1 MTPGAWFVLFL
12 VVVAVALF
20 VWDRYSPD
28 VVALGVLVSL
38 VFTGILDI
46 ETALSGFANSAL
58 ITVAALFVLTE
69 GVIRT
74 GAAAYLTQI
83 ITVITGDRAK
93 LTFPVVLIIVAVS
106 SAFLNNTPVVVLF
119 VPILLGL
126 AERHGFSP
134 SKVLLPL
141 SYAAVCGGMC
151 TLIGTSTNLLINTF
165 ADTPAVPQFE
175 PLGMFEFLPLGLVFV
190 VIGLIY
196 LLVFGPRMLPD
207 RRTVTTLAP
216 EGLFTEYVTEILIHP
231 KSDWRGSTLQETLY
245 SRHRKLQVVQLIRS
259 EESSWNPDPAMV
271 LERGDILM
279 VKGPPASIAAI
290 HRSGRAGVVGEHPY
304 SDPRVRQSETT
315 LAEVIL
321 SPGSRLLGRTLRS
334 VGFRRRFGAS
344 VIAIQRHGLHVRRG
358 IAQMPLKVGD
368 LLLVQGEPERI
379 QELRGERDVLLLEG
393 AGTLVVENRRR
404 AISALA
410 ILGSVVFLASIGVFS
425 IVSLALAGAVLM
437 IVTRCLS
444 PFRAYRA
451 VNWEVLV
458 LIAGMIALG
467 HAMERTGLTD
477 IMAGSLI
484 SASATLSLGV
494 RPWFVLAV
502 LYLFI
507 NLTTNVLSNN
517 AAAVLWVPIALE
529 IAAALDVSSRPFLIC
544 VAFSASVALS
554 LPVGYQTHLIVYGP
568 GGYKVRDFLKFGT
581 PLSLLFWFT
590 ASALIP
596 VFWPF

>member
-1 MTPGAWFVLFL
+1 
-12 VVVAVALF
+12 
-20 VWDRYSPD
+20 
-28 VVALGVLVSL
+28 
-38 VFTGILDI
+38 
-46 ETALSGFANSAL
+46 
-58 ITVAALFVLTE
+58 
-69 GVIRT
+69 
-74 GAAAYLTQI
+74 
-83 ITVITGDRAK
+83 
-93 LTFPVVLIIVAVS
+93 
-106 SAFLNNTPVVVLF
+106 
-119 VPILLGL
+119 
-126 AERHGFSP
+126 
-134 SKVLLPL
+134 
-141 SYAAVCGGMC
+141 MC
-151 TLIGTSTNLLINTF
+151 TLIGTSTNLLVNTF
-165 ADTPAVPQFE
+165 ADSPDVPSFE
-175 PLGMFEFLPLGLVFV
+175 PLGMFEFLPLGLIFV
-190 VIGLIY
+190 AIGLVY
-196 LLVFGPRMLPD
+196 VLVFGPRMLPD

-216 EGLFTEYVTEILIHP
+216 EGLLTEYVTEISVQP
-231 KSDWRGSTLQETLY
+231 GSDWEGRSLQDTLV
-245 SRHRKLQVVQLIRS
+245 SRHKKIQVIQLIRS
-259 EESSWNPDPAMV
+259 EESSWNPDPKTV
-271 LERGDILM
+271 LEAWDILM

-290 HRSGRAGVVGEHPY
+290 HHTGRAGVVGEQSY

-321 SPGSRLLGRTLRS
+321 PPGSRLLGRTLRT

-344 VIAIQRHGLHVRRG
+344 VIAIQRHGLHVRKG
-358 IAQMPLKVGD
+358 IAEMPLKVGD
-368 LLLVQGEPERI
+368 LLLIQGEPERI

-393 AGTLVVENRRR
+393 ARPLDVKNTRKAV
-404 AISALA
+404 AALL
-410 ILGSVVFLASIGVFS
+410 ILGTVVTLAAMGAFPIAL
-425 IVSLALAGAVLM
+425 LALSGAVLM

-451 VNWEVLV
+451 VNWEVIV

-467 HAMERTGLTD
+467 RGMEHTGLTD
-477 IMAGSLI
+477 VMAESLI
-484 SASATLSLGV
+484 SASATLSAGV

-568 GGYKVRDFLKFGT
+568 GGYKVGDFLKFGT

-590 ASALIP
+590 AAALIP